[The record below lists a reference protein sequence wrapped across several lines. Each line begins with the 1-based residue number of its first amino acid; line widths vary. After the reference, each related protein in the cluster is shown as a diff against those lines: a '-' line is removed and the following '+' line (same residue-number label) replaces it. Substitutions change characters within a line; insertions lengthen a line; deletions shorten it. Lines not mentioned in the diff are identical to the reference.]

1 MYWCRAA
8 LIFTLFLAGCADKQ
22 SFGAKKNETF
32 FKYSDINTTIDLEA
46 MKGFYLLGDAKS
58 KDALEVFYMLYKTT
72 KKPIFLKE
80 ALKIAFVIKD
90 DRLDELITDAREILN
105 ADYDVIRIE
114 IGYYI
119 LKSQIKDAKDLA
131 LNLIQKESNNSI
143 NHSILA
149 TIYLFND
156 EPIRALKEFKKAYEI
171 EGSEENLLKLVDM
184 LDNKLDR
191 TNEAIR
197 YLNNWIGENGC
208 SKPVCFTLL
217 NIYSAKGE
225 LDLMIEVYIKLYEAY
240 EESDFLNRAL
250 EILLYKK
257 DVISAKELLEKYS
270 FNEPILMEIYA
281 ELKEFQKAY
290 NVAQDLYNRSQNPEY
305 MARMAIYKYEQ
316 SSKNISKFELDMVV
330 KLFEGSVYA
339 LNSPIYFNYYGY
351 LLIDYEIDL
360 KKGLD
365 IAKKAYILDPNSP
378 YIIDSIAWGYF
389 KLGECKEAKMW
400 MDKIQSDT
408 KFMKEDE
415 AKAHKTAIDKCFNKG
430 TK

>member
-1 MYWCRAA
+1 
-8 LIFTLFLAGCADKQ
+8 
-22 SFGAKKNETF
+22 
-32 FKYSDINTTIDLEA
+32 

-316 SSKNISKFELDMVV
+316 EF
-330 KLFEGSVYA
+330 
-339 LNSPIYFNYYGY
+339 
-351 LLIDYEIDL
+351 
-360 KKGLD
+360 
-365 IAKKAYILDPNSP
+365 
-378 YIIDSIAWGYF
+378 
-389 KLGECKEAKMW
+389 
-400 MDKIQSDT
+400 
-408 KFMKEDE
+408 
-415 AKAHKTAIDKCFNKG
+415 
-430 TK
+430 